1 MTIMIT
7 PATINKES
15 SSSDAATKGKDGF
28 TTSIQTTFT
37 NTGKY
42 TFGIVSSKMS
52 LGISSVTIHSSSFI

>member
-15 SSSDAATKGKDGF
+15 SSSDTATKGKEGF
-28 TTSIQTTFT
+28 TTTTQTTFT

-42 TFGIVSSKMS
+42 TFGIVSSKMTLEIEKKNYS
-52 LGISSVTIHSSSFI
+52 RSDV